1 MADMLESSLTSMD
14 WLPRLSVGGALS
26 GNPIAGSGGADSKK
40 GLVPIRKSPG
50 SPTDPSAVWENGSEH
65 HHQQP
70 KDGKPPYSYANL
82 ITFAINSS
90 TNKKMTLSEIYQWI
104 CDNFPYYREVGN
116 GWKNSIR
123 HNLSLN
129 KCFMKVPRSKDD
141 PGKGSYWAIDLNPPE
156 DPLMARQK
164 QRKRRSSGNRS
175 PYSPEDSLHSSG
187 GSIGSPTLASL
198 NVHQLQQGDLSNRL
212 FDSNPNI
219 EDLSASFR
227 SLYKQVFDSSQGSVQ
242 FLQHVANS
250 SSGSHLFNMSHNSN
264 GSLGSSG
271 GSANE
276 IPQINV
282 QTSCSANNSFNLG
295 GSASLDWLQ
304 NLDFLKESIRA
315 VGTGSFNISDIDM
328 SQFQGLMA
336 SMRQADQKNWSLEP
350 DQFANLASSLSQF
363 FQQTGLLNQSN
374 GSSSLSNSIASGISN
389 TGSPYCNSQRSSLSS
404 GSGFV
409 SPHLLSPNNSLTA
422 ITHPHSPIH
431 LQQQPAVMVQ
441 SAIPH
446 QYVKDDNEIEDT
458 FDWDSII

>member
-26 GNPIAGSGGADSKK
+26 GNPIGVNGGADSKK
-40 GLVPIRKSPG
+40 GLVAIRRSPG
-50 SPTDPSAVWENGSEH
+50 SPTDPNAIWENGSEH
-65 HHQQP
+65 QQQP

-90 TNKKMTLSEIYQWI
+90 VKKKMTLSEIYQWI
-104 CDNFPYYREVGN
+104 CDNFPYYRDVGN

-141 PGKGSYWAIDLNPPE
+141 PGKGSYWAIDQNPTE

-164 QRKRRSSGNRS
+164 QRKRRNSGNRS
-175 PYSPEDSLHSSG
+175 PYSPEESLHSSG
-187 GSIGSPTLASL
+187 SGSIGSPTLASL
-198 NVHQLQQGDLSNRL
+198 NVLQLQHHGDAASHRL

-227 SLYKQVFDSSQGSVQ
+227 SLYKQVFDSSQGSVN
-242 FLQHVANS
+242 FLNQVANS
-250 SSGSHLFNMSHNSN
+250 SVGSQLFNTSHNSN

-271 GSANE
+271 SGATNE

-282 QTSCSANNSFNLG
+282 HSANNSFNLG
-295 GSASLDWLQ
+295 GSVNLDWLQ
-304 NLDFLKESIRA
+304 NLDFLKESLRA
-315 VGTGSFNISDIDM
+315 AGSGSFNISDLDM

-336 SMRQADQKNWSLEP
+336 SMKQADQKNWSLEP
-350 DQFANLASSLSQF
+350 DQFANLACSLNQF
-363 FQQTGLLNQSN
+363 FHQAGLLNQSN
-374 GSSSLSNSIASGISN
+374 GSTNLSSSVGSAISN
-389 TGSPYCNSQRSSLSS
+389 TGSPYGHSPTSSVSS
-404 GSGFV
+404 RTGFV
-409 SPHLLSPNNSLTA
+409 SPHMLSPNSSLT
-422 ITHPHSPIH
+422 SPH
-431 LQQQPAVMVQ
+431 LQQHPAVMVQ
-441 SAIPH
+441 PTIPH
-446 QYVKDDNEIEDT
+446 QYVKDENDIEDT